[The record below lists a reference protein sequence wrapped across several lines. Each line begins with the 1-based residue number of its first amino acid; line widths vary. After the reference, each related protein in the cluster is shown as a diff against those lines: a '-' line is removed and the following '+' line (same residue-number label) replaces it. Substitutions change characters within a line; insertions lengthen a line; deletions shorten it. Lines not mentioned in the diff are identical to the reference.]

1 MSVYQFRRFTPYYRV
16 SFVPH
21 LVFWVSDR
29 ISSSNYFRALFII
42 DISYVSEEG
51 DTYGAE
57 HDMSTMYSEQSA
69 TLDLTQLCDRLADL
83 EPEDYYPLIISE

>member
-1 MSVYQFRRFTPYYRV
+1 MSGNQFSNTPYYRV
-16 SFVPH
+16 SLFPY
-21 LVFWVSDR
+21 FMIWVSDR
-29 ISSSNYFRALFII
+29 ISSSYYFRALFII